1 MKRVIIIVMIMF
13 LCSGLF
19 AVVTAE
25 VIEVKET
32 RKGIINIKVEYR
44 EDNIVFGTITYTIS
58 SGASSQTKFNNI
70 DFKKY
75 LDKNKAK
82 FADGSNYDLIPA
94 KLDSKGVVE
103 KKSHYKEKET
113 VPIAPVLKVYDIKV
127 GDKRSRK

>member
-1 MKRVIIIVMIMF
+1 MKRIIIIGLVMF

-32 RKGIINIKVEYR
+32 RKGIINIKVEYM
-44 EDNIVFGTITYTIS
+44 EDGIVFDTITYTIS
-58 SGASSQTKFNNI
+58 SGTSSQTKFNNI

-94 KLDSKGVVE
+94 KLDSKGVVKE
-103 KKSHYKEKET
+103 KARYKEKKIE
-113 VPIAPVLKVYDIKV
+113 PITPAKKVYNIKV
-127 GDKRSRK
+127 GDKKE

>member
-1 MKRVIIIVMIMF
+1 MKRVIIIAMVLL

-19 AVVTAE
+19 AIVTAE

-103 KKSHYKEKET
+103 KKSHYKEKK
-113 VPIAPVLKVYDIKV
+113 LYQLHQF
-127 GDKRSRK
+127 